1 MSEFRRRLLM
11 QSKSELPSG
20 YTRLAYIE
28 ANGGQRLNTNVGF
41 SETKII
47 CDCQGQ
53 IELTGTQLLVSPGSS
68 AAGFWFGTANKV
80 YTGGSGAVFNEIPS
94 NNRISVYI
102 EFSKWD
108 TTNDTIFRINGIE
121 KTRRR
126 GSASFS
132 YPICLSNID
141 YMVYAKYY
149 SLVIKD
155 FSDNIL
161 FNGIPAIDSN
171 GNVGLFDTITQQLFQ
186 SETSSQFIAGYE

>member
-1 MSEFRRRLLM
+1 M

-28 ANGGQRLNTNVGF
+28 ANGKQGLNTQIPF

-53 IELTGTQLLVSPGSS
+53 IELTSTQILVAPNST
-68 AAGFWFGTANKV
+68 AGCWFGTANKI
-80 YTGGSGAVFNEIPS
+80 YTGGGTAVFNEIPS
-94 NNRISVYI
+94 DNRISVYI
-102 EFSKWD
+102 EFGKWD
-108 TTNDTIFRINGIE
+108 IMNDTIYRINGIE
-121 KTRRR
+121 KKRTR
-126 GSASFS
+126 GYASNNYLIKLADS
-132 YPICLSNID
+132 TYPI
-141 YMVYAKYY
+141 YAKYY

-171 GNVGLFDTITQQLFQ
+171 GNVGLFDTIKQQLFQ
-186 SETSSQFIAGYE
+186 SETSTQFIAGYE

>member
-1 MSEFRRRLLM
+1 M

-28 ANGGQRLNTNVGF
+28 ADKKQILNTQIPF

-53 IELTGTQLLVSPGSS
+53 IELTTTQTLIAPNSG
-68 AAGFWFGTANKV
+68 AGYWFGTANKI
-80 YTGGSGAVFNEIPS
+80 YTGGGTAVFSEIPS

-102 EFSKWD
+102 EFDKWN
-108 TTNDTIFRINGIE
+108 TGNNTIYRINGIE
-121 KTRRR
+121 KKRTRA
-126 GSASFS
+126 SALDN
-132 YPICLSNID
+132 YMIKLSEVG
-141 YMVYAKYY
+141 YMVSAKYY
-149 SLVIKD
+149 SLVIQD

-186 SETSSQFIAGYE
+186 STTSSQFIAGYE